1 MFEISWALTWGSTW
15 AVLLVLLDIATIA
28 RAVTREHRSAASRL
42 AWVVVIMSLPLVGVI
57 AYFFLGDT
65 SSDRRS
71 DRKLKDL
78 RRELPKRP
86 QGELPHP
93 ELPLLYRQSFAR
105 AASVNG
111 FQPVAGNHAKV
122 TTNSDESIDW
132 LIADIDAA
140 QDHVHLL
147 FYIWLTDH
155 NGTRVAEAVMR
166 AAKRGVT
173 CRVIV
178 DGLGSR
184 GLLADPLWKSMK
196 EAGVE
201 TVVAFAFRFALF
213 AAFFRRLDIRNHR
226 KVIVIDHDTTYVGSQ
241 NCADAAFLVKKK
253 FAPWVD
259 IMMRITGPVAWQS
272 QRLFVSDWMVNGGA
286 DISFVLQRET
296 PVPDG
301 GFPAVVAGTGP
312 NISVQGV
319 PDMAQM
325 LLASAQEEVVITTP
339 YYVPS
344 EALQQQICAT
354 AVRGVR
360 VRLNVPANNDS
371 HFVGF
376 ASRSFYRAL
385 LKAGVEIHEFQPGL
399 LHAKILTVDG
409 QVALIGSPNL
419 DRRSFDLNYENSM
432 MLADPVTVG
441 ALVTKQELFLKAS
454 LPVSRKKVESW
465 SITRRVLINGVGMMA
480 PLL

>member
-1 MFEISWALTWGSTW
+1 MTELSWASWGGIW
-15 AVLLVLLDIATIA
+15 AVFLILIDIATVA

-42 AWVVVIMSLPLVGVI
+42 AWVVVILSLPLVGVI

-65 SSDRRS
+65 SADRRS

-86 QGELPHP
+86 TGTWSRP
-93 ELPLLYRQSFAR
+93 ELPLLYRQAFAR

-111 FQPVAGNHAKV
+111 FQPVSGNRAEV
-122 TTNSDESIDW
+122 TIDSNESMDW
-132 LIADIDAA
+132 LVEDIDAA
-140 QDHVHLL
+140 KEHVHLL
-147 FYIWLTDH
+147 FYIWLTDG
-155 NGTRVAEAVMR
+155 NGTRVAEALMR
-166 AAKRGVT
+166 AAQRGVT

-184 GLLADPLWKSMK
+184 KLLASPLWKQMK

-201 TVVAFAFRFALF
+201 TVTAFAFRFAPL

-226 KVIVIDHDTTYVGSQ
+226 KIIVIDHDTTYVGSQ
-241 NCADAAFLVKKK
+241 NCADAAFIIKKK

-259 IMMRITGPVAWQS
+259 MMMRITGPVAWQS
-272 QRLFVSDWMVNGGA
+272 QRLFVSDWMVNGGN
-286 DISFVLQRET
+286 DISDILRREA
-296 PVPDG
+296 PVAVE

-312 NISVQGV
+312 NIDVQGV

-325 LLASAQEEVVITTP
+325 LLASAQHDVVITTP

-371 HFVGF
+371 HIVGF

-399 LHAKILTVDG
+399 LHAKLMTVDG
-409 QVALIGSPNL
+409 QAAMLGSANL

-432 MLADPVTVG
+432 MLVDRATVG
-441 ALVTKQELFLKAS
+441 ELVAKQEVFLNAS
-454 LPVSRKKVESW
+454 LSVDREKVESW
-465 SITRRVLINGVGMMA
+465 SVTRRVLINSVGMMA

>member
-1 MFEISWALTWGSTW
+1 MFEISWAATWGSTW

-28 RAVTREHRSAASRL
+28 RAVTREHRSAESRL

-71 DRKLKDL
+71 DKKIKSL
-78 RRELPKRP
+78 RCELPRRP
-86 QGELPHP
+86 KGELQPP

-111 FQPVAGNHAKV
+111 FRPVAGNHAKV
-122 TTNSDESIDW
+122 TANSDKAIDW
-132 LIADIDAA
+132 LVADIEAA
-140 QDHVHLL
+140 HDHVHLL
-147 FYIWLTDH
+147 FYIWLTDR
-155 NGTRVAEAVMR
+155 NGTRVAEALMR
-166 AAKRGVT
+166 AAARGVS

-178 DGLGSR
+178 DGLGAR
-184 GLLADPLWKSMK
+184 GLLADPLWKRMK

-226 KVIVIDHDTTYVGSQ
+226 KIIVIDHDTTYVGSQ

-286 DISFVLQRET
+286 DISPVLQRET
-296 PVPDG
+296 PVPEG

-385 LKAGVEIHEFQPGL
+385 LKAGVEIHEFLPGL

-409 QVALIGSPNL
+409 QAALVGSPNL

-441 ALVTKQELFLKAS
+441 EIVEKQELFLKAS

-465 SITRRVLINGVGMMA
+465 SISRRVLINAVGMMA

>member
-1 MFEISWALTWGSTW
+1 MTELSWASWGGIW
-15 AVLLVLLDIATIA
+15 AVVLILVDIATIA
-28 RAVTREHRSAASRL
+28 RAVTREHRSGASRL
-42 AWVVVIMSLPLVGVI
+42 AWVVVILSVPLVGVI

-71 DRKLKDL
+71 DKKLKDL
-78 RRELPKRP
+78 RRELPTRP
-86 QGELPHP
+86 QGQIDPP
-93 ELPLLYRQSFAR
+93 ELPILYRQSFAR

-111 FQPVAGNHAKV
+111 FQPVSGNRAKV
-122 TTNSDESIDW
+122 TIDSNESIDW
-132 LIADIDAA
+132 LIEDIDAA
-140 QDHVHLL
+140 RDHVHLL

-166 AAKRGVT
+166 AAARGVT

-184 GLLADPLWKSMK
+184 GLLADPLWKTMK
-196 EAGVE
+196 DAGVE

-226 KVIVIDHDTTYVGSQ
+226 KIIVIDHDTTYVGSQ

-272 QRLFVSDWMVNGGA
+272 QRLFVSDWMVNGGP
-286 DISFVLQRET
+286 DISAVLHRET
-296 PVPDG
+296 PVPEG

-325 LLASAQEEVVITTP
+325 LLAAAQEEVMITTP

-354 AVRGVR
+354 AVRGVH

-371 HFVGF
+371 HIVGF
-376 ASRSFYRAL
+376 ASRSFYHAL

-409 QVALIGSPNL
+409 QAALVGSANL

-432 MLADPVTVG
+432 MLADSDTVG
-441 ALVTKQELFLKAS
+441 TIVAKQKLFLNAS
-454 LPVSRKKVESW
+454 LPVSRKKVERW
-465 SITRRVLINGVGMMA
+465 SISRRILINTVGMLA

>member
-1 MFEISWALTWGSTW
+1 MTDLSWASWGGIW
-15 AVLLVLLDIATIA
+15 ALLLVVVDIATVA
-28 RAVTREHRSAASRL
+28 RAVTREQRSAASRL
-42 AWVVVIMSLPLVGVI
+42 AWVVVILSLPLVGVI

-65 SSDRRS
+65 SADRRS
-71 DRKLKDL
+71 DKKLKDL
-78 RRELPKRP
+78 RRELPKVP
-86 QGELPHP
+86 KGDPNP
-93 ELPLLYRQSFAR
+93 PDLPLLYRQAFAR
-105 AASVNG
+105 AGSVNG
-111 FQPVAGNHAKV
+111 FQPVGGNQAKV
-122 TTNSDESIDW
+122 TTDSREAVDW
-132 LIADIDAA
+132 LISDIDAA
-140 QDHVHLL
+140 TDHVHLL
-147 FYIWLTDH
+147 FYIWLTDG
-155 NGTRVAEAVMR
+155 NGTRVAEAMMR
-166 AAKRGVT
+166 AARRGVS

-184 GLLADPLWKSMK
+184 KLLTHTLWKDMRA
-196 EAGVE
+196 AGVE
-201 TVVAFAFRFALF
+201 TVVAFPFRFAPV
-213 AAFFRRLDIRNHR
+213 AAIFRRLDIRNHR
-226 KVIVIDHDTTYVGSQ
+226 KIVVIDHDTTYVGSQ
-241 NCADAAFLVKKK
+241 NCADAAFLVKRK

-259 IMMRITGPVAWQS
+259 IMLRVCGPVAWQS
-272 QRLFVSDWMVNGGA
+272 QRLFVSDWMVNGGP
-286 DISFVLQRET
+286 DISDILNRET
-296 PVPDG
+296 TQPAA
-301 GFPAVVAGTGP
+301 GFPAIVAGTGP

-360 VRLNVPANNDS
+360 VQLNVPANNDS
-371 HFVGF
+371 HIVGF

-409 QVALIGSPNL
+409 QAALIGSANL

-432 MLADPVTVG
+432 MLADVPTV
-441 ALVTKQELFLKAS
+441 AEIRAKQTMFLNAS
-454 LPVSRKKVESW
+454 LPVSRAAVESW
-465 SITRRVLINGVGMMA
+465 SVLRRLLINSIGMMA

>member
-1 MFEISWALTWGSTW
+1 MTELSWASWGGIW
-15 AVLLVLLDIATIA
+15 AVILVLLDIATVA
-28 RAVTREHRSAASRL
+28 RAVTREHRSGASRL
-42 AWVVVIMSLPLVGVI
+42 AWVVVILSLPLVGVI

-65 SSDRRS
+65 SADRRS
-71 DRKLKDL
+71 ERKLKDL

-86 QGELPHP
+86 SGALSHP
-93 ELPLLYRQSFAR
+93 ELPLLYRQAFAR
-105 AASVNG
+105 AGSVNG
-111 FQPVAGNHAKV
+111 FQPVSGNRAEV
-122 TTNSDESIDW
+122 TIDSTESMDW
-132 LIADIDAA
+132 LVEDIDAA
-140 QDHVHLL
+140 KEHVHLL
-147 FYIWLTDH
+147 FYIWLTDV
-155 NGTRVAEAVMR
+155 NGTRVAEALMR
-166 AAKRGVT
+166 AAQRGVT

-178 DGLGSR
+178 DGLGAR
-184 GLLADPLWKSMK
+184 KLLASPLWTQMK
-196 EAGVE
+196 EAGIE
-201 TVVAFAFRFALF
+201 TVTAFAFRFAPL

-226 KVIVIDHDTTYVGSQ
+226 KIIVIDHTTTYVGSQ

-272 QRLFVSDWMVNGGA
+272 QRLFVSDWMVNGGN
-286 DISFVLQRET
+286 DISDLLRREASV
-296 PVPDG
+296 PVD

-312 NISVQGV
+312 NIDVQGV

-325 LLASAQEEVVITTP
+325 LLASAQHDVVITTP

-371 HFVGF
+371 HVVGF

-399 LHAKILTVDG
+399 LHAKLMTVDG
-409 QVALIGSPNL
+409 QVAMLGSANL

-432 MLADPVTVG
+432 MLVDRATVG
-441 ALVTKQELFLKAS
+441 ELVAKQEVFLNAS
-454 LPVSRKKVESW
+454 LPVDRKKVAGW
-465 SITRRVLINGVGMMA
+465 SVPRRVLINSVGMMA